1 MTEKGLE
8 QVRSATA
15 ADVMTRDV
23 VYIDGGKT
31 VADAIRLM
39 KKTGVSSLVVNRRSH
54 DDAWGIITRKDI
66 VGQVIDRGLPPQE
79 IKVFEFMN
87 KPVFMLSPGLALKYC
102 ARILRQFGVRRA
114 PVFNGTEIV
123 GILSN
128 TDILN
133 AIEV

>member
-1 MTEKGLE
+1 MTEEGLE
-8 QVRSATA
+8 QVRSATV

-31 VADAIRLM
+31 VTEAIRLM
-39 KKTGVSSLVVNRRSH
+39 KETGVSSLVVNRRSH

-66 VGQVIDRGLPPQE
+66 VGQVIDRGLHPQE

-87 KPVFMLSPGLALKYC
+87 KPILMLSPGLALKYC
-102 ARILRQFGVRRA
+102 VRILRQFGVRRA
-114 PVFNGTEIV
+114 PVFNGEEIV

-128 TDILN
+128 SDILN